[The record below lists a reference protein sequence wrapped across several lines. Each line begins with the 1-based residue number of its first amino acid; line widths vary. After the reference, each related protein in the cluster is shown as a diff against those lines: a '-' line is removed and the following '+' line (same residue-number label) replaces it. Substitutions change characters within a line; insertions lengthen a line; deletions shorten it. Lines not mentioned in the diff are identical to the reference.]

1 MLVEDLR
8 TVGDDALR
16 TQICVIGSGPAGLTV
31 ATELAAAG
39 LRVLVLES
47 GGHEI
52 AADDTAFAAIESIGA
67 PRAEQHRLTG
77 NRILGGSSHTWAG
90 RCGVL
95 DDLDFATRPWV
106 NRSGWP
112 IEAGALRPFAER
124 AAAHAGLGHGTGFTE
139 HEFWPLAGR
148 RAPADALDTAVLRP
162 CFWQISRD
170 PADRFD
176 CKRWGPQV
184 RAIVAPTARVLLNAT
199 VTHIDTDTTGAHVN
213 SVEVTGAGGRVRTV
227 EARVFVLA
235 AGGIATPRLL
245 LASRRTVAG
254 GIGNRYDQVG
264 RYLMDHRCGV
274 VATLRPAE
282 AGAALDR
289 FGKYVVK
296 SVRGRHTF
304 LHGIALSPGLQR
316 RESLVNCAL
325 WLQEV
330 TADDDPWDSVK
341 RMLRGRVRWQD
352 LRIMLSDLGLLASGA
367 RRRLVDGV
375 GLPHRLAEVEVRAM
389 VEQTPDA
396 DSRVRLSTRTD
407 PVGMP
412 LPQVDWRTSAQEDR
426 TVRRATALL
435 VGEFAR
441 LGLPAPRVVPAAL
454 PGSTDPLPLTDWA
467 HPSGTTRMSA
477 DPRHGVVDQHCRV
490 HGVDNLYIAGSSVFP
505 TNGHVNPTLTVIAL
519 AVRLADTLR
528 AGLAVPADSSVAR
541 RN

>member
-52 AADDTAFAAIESIGA
+52 ASDETAFTAIESVGA
-67 PRAEQHRLTG
+67 PRAEQNRLAG
-77 NRILGGSSHTWAG
+77 NRVLGGSSHTWAG

-95 DDLDFATRPWV
+95 DDLDFANRPWV
-106 NRSGWP
+106 TRSGWP
-112 IEAGALRPFAER
+112 IDAGALRPYAER

-139 HEFWPLAGR
+139 SEFWPLSGR
-148 RAPADALDTAVLRP
+148 QAPADALDSGSLRP
-162 CFWQISRD
+162 YFWQISRD
-170 PADRFD
+170 PANRFD
-176 CKRWGPQV
+176 CKRWGAHV
-184 RAIVAPTARVLLNAT
+184 RDIVAPTARVLVNAT
-199 VTHIDTDTTGAHVN
+199 VTHLDTDTTGAHVN

-235 AGGIATPRLL
+235 AGGIATPRLM

-296 SVRGRHTF
+296 SARGRHTF
-304 LHGIALSPGLQR
+304 LHGMALSPALQR

-330 TADDDPWDSVK
+330 TAEDDPWDSVK
-341 RMLRGRVRWQD
+341 RLLRGRVRWAD
-352 LRIMLSDLGLLASGA
+352 LRIMLSDTGLLLDGV

-375 GLPHRLAEVEVRAM
+375 GLPHRLAGVEVRAM
-389 VEQTPDA
+389 VEQTPNA
-396 DSRVRLSTRTD
+396 DSRIRLSARTD

-412 LPQVDWRTSAQEDR
+412 LPQVDWRVGEQEDR
-426 TVRRATALL
+426 TVRRATGLL

-441 LGLPAPRVVPAAL
+441 LGLPTPQVVPAAMAD
-454 PGSTDPLPLTDWA
+454 STDPLPLTDWA

-505 TNGHVNPTLTVIAL
+505 TNGHVNPTLTVLTL

-528 AGLAVPADSSVAR
+528 AGWAATADPSVVR
-541 RN
+541 RG

>member
-52 AADDTAFAAIESIGA
+52 TADDRAFAAIENIGA
-67 PRAEQHRLTG
+67 PRAQPHRIAG
-77 NRILGGSSHTWAG
+77 NRVLGGSSHTWAG

-106 NRSGWP
+106 TRSGWP
-112 IEAGALRPFAER
+112 IDASALRPFADR

-148 RAPADALDTAVLRP
+148 QAPADALDTAALRP
-162 CFWQISRD
+162 CFWQFSRD
-170 PADRFD
+170 PANRFD
-176 CKRWGPQV
+176 CKRWGPRV
-184 RAIVAPTARVLLNAT
+184 RDIVAPTARVLVNAT

-245 LASRRTVAG
+245 LASRRTVVG

-264 RYLMDHRCGV
+264 RCLMDHRSGV
-274 VATLRPAE
+274 VATLRPAQ
-282 AGAALDR
+282 ARAALDR

-296 SVRGRHTF
+296 SARGKHTF
-304 LHGIALSPGLQR
+304 LHGMALSPAVQR

-325 WLQEV
+325 WLQEI
-330 TADDDPWDSVK
+330 TADDDPWDSAK
-341 RMLRGRVRWQD
+341 RLLRGRVRWQD
-352 LRIMLSDLGLLASGA
+352 LRIMLSDTGLVASGA
-367 RRRLVDGV
+367 RRRSVDGA
-375 GLPHRLAEVEVRAM
+375 GLPHRLVHVEVRAV
-389 VEQTPDA
+389 VEQTPDS

-407 PVGMP
+407 PLGMP
-412 LPQVDWRTSAQEDR
+412 LPQVDWRISDQEDR

-441 LGLPAPRVVPAAL
+441 LGLPEPQVVPTAL
-454 PGSTDPLPLTDWA
+454 PDSTDPLPLTDCA

-528 AGLAVPADSSVAR
+528 AALAATADSPIAR

>member
-52 AADDTAFAAIESIGA
+52 TADDRAFAAIENIGA
-67 PRAEQHRLTG
+67 PRAQPHRIAG
-77 NRILGGSSHTWAG
+77 NRVLGGSSHTWAG

-106 NRSGWP
+106 TRSGWP
-112 IEAGALRPFAER
+112 IDAGALRPFADR

-148 RAPADALDTAVLRP
+148 QAPADALDTAALRS
-162 CFWQISRD
+162 CFWQFSRD
-170 PADRFD
+170 PANRFD
-176 CKRWGPQV
+176 CKRWGPRV
-184 RAIVAPTARVLLNAT
+184 RDIVAPTARVLVNAT

-264 RYLMDHRCGV
+264 RCLMDHRSGV
-274 VATLRPAE
+274 VATLRPAQ
-282 AGAALDR
+282 ARAALDR

-296 SVRGRHTF
+296 SARGKHTF
-304 LHGIALSPGLQR
+304 LHGMALSPAVQR

-325 WLQEV
+325 WLQEI
-330 TADDDPWDSVK
+330 TADDDPWDSAK
-341 RMLRGRVRWQD
+341 RLLRGRVRWQD
-352 LRIMLSDLGLLASGA
+352 LRIMLSGNGLVAGGA
-367 RRRLVDGV
+367 RRRSVDGA
-375 GLPHRLAEVEVRAM
+375 GLPHRLVHVEVRAV

-407 PVGMP
+407 PLGMP
-412 LPQVDWRTSAQEDR
+412 LPQVDWRISDQEDR

-441 LGLPAPRVVPAAL
+441 LGLPAPQVVPTAL
-454 PGSTDPLPLTDWA
+454 PDSTDPLPLTDCA

-528 AGLAVPADSSVAR
+528 AALAATADSPIAR

>member
-16 TQICVIGSGPAGLTV
+16 TQVCVIGSGPAGLTV
-31 ATELAAAG
+31 AAELAAAG
-39 LRVLVLES
+39 LQVLVLES
-47 GGHEI
+47 GGLEI
-52 AADDTAFAAIESIGA
+52 DSDEPAFTAIESIGA
-67 PRAEQHRLTG
+67 PRAEPDRIAG
-77 NRILGGSSHTWAG
+77 NRVLGGSSHTWAG

-95 DDLDFATRPWV
+95 DDLDFANRPWV
-106 NRSGWP
+106 DRSGWP
-112 IEAGALRPFAER
+112 IDAGALRPCADR
-124 AAAHAGLGHGTGFTE
+124 AAAHAGLGHGTGFTDE
-139 HEFWPLAGR
+139 EFWPLSGR
-148 RAPADALDTAVLRP
+148 TAPPDSLDPASLRP
-162 CFWQISRD
+162 YFWQISRD
-170 PADRFD
+170 AADRFD
-176 CKRWGPQV
+176 CKRWGQHV
-184 RAIVAPTARVLLNAT
+184 RDVAPTARVLVNAT
-199 VTHIDTDTTGAHVN
+199 VTHLDTDATGAHVN

-235 AGGIATPRLL
+235 GGGIATPRLL
-245 LASRRTVAG
+245 LASRRIVVG

-274 VATLRPAE
+274 VATLRPAD
-282 AGAALDR
+282 AGAALER

-296 SVRGRHTF
+296 SARGRHTF
-304 LHGIALSPGLQR
+304 LHGMALSPALQR

-330 TADDDPWDSVK
+330 PASDDPWDSVK
-341 RMLRGRVRWQD
+341 RLLRGRPRWRD
-352 LRIMLSDLGLLASGA
+352 VRIMLSDTGLLLDGA

-375 GLPHRLAEVEVRAM
+375 GIPHRLAGVEVRAM

-396 DSRVRLSTRTD
+396 DSRVRLSNRTD

-412 LPQVDWRTSAQEDR
+412 LPQVDWRISEQEDR
-426 TVRRATALL
+426 TVRRATELL

-441 LGLPAPRVVPAAL
+441 LGLPTPQVVPAAL

-528 AGLAVPADSSVAR
+528 AALPATADPSAAR
-541 RN
+541 LH

>member
-52 AADDTAFAAIESIGA
+52 TAEDTAFAAIENIGA
-67 PRAEQHRLTG
+67 PRAEPHRIAG
-77 NRILGGSSHTWAG
+77 NRVLGGSSHTWAG

-95 DDLDFATRPWV
+95 DDLDFAHRPWV
-106 NRSGWP
+106 TRSGWP
-112 IEAGALRPFAER
+112 IDAGALRPFAER

-148 RAPADALDTAVLRP
+148 QAPADALDTAALRP
-162 CFWQISRD
+162 CFWQFSRD
-170 PADRFD
+170 PANRLD
-176 CKRWGPQV
+176 CKRWGPRV
-184 RAIVAPTARVLLNAT
+184 RDIVAPTARVLVNAT

-245 LASRRTVAG
+245 LASRRTVVG

-264 RYLMDHRCGV
+264 RCLIDHRSGV
-274 VATLRPAE
+274 VATLRPAQ
-282 AGAALDR
+282 ARAALDR

-296 SVRGRHTF
+296 SARGKHTF
-304 LHGIALSPGLQR
+304 LHGMALSPSVQR

-325 WLQEV
+325 WLQEI
-330 TADDDPWDSVK
+330 TADDDPWDSAK
-341 RMLRGRVRWQD
+341 RLLRGRVRWQD
-352 LRIMLSDLGLLASGA
+352 LRNMLSDSGLLADGA
-367 RRRLVDGV
+367 RRGSVDGV
-375 GLPHRLAEVEVRAM
+375 GLPHRLVHVEVRAV

-407 PVGMP
+407 PLGMP
-412 LPQVDWRTSAQEDR
+412 LPQVDWRISDQEDR

-435 VGEFAR
+435 AGEFAR
-441 LGLPAPRVVPAAL
+441 LGLPAPQVVPAAL
-454 PGSTDPLPLTDWA
+454 PGSTDPLPLTDCA

-528 AGLAVPADSSVAR
+528 AALAATADSPVAR

>member
-52 AADDTAFAAIESIGA
+52 ATDDTAFTAIESIGA
-67 PRAEQHRLTG
+67 PRAEQHRIAG

-112 IEAGALRPFAER
+112 IDAGALRPFADR

-289 FGKYVVK
+289 FGKYVVR
-296 SVRGRHTF
+296 SARGRHTF
-304 LHGIALSPGLQR
+304 LHGMALAPGLQR

-396 DSRVRLSTRTD
+396 DSRVRLSRRTD
-407 PVGMP
+407 PLGMP

-528 AGLAVPADSSVAR
+528 AGLAATVDSSVAR

>member
-16 TQICVIGSGPAGLTV
+16 TQVCVIGSGPAGLTV
-31 ATELAAAG
+31 ATELAATG
-39 LRVLVLES
+39 LSVLVLES

-52 AADDTAFAAIESIGA
+52 TADETAFAAMENIGA
-67 PRAEQHRLTG
+67 PRAEQHRIAG
-77 NRILGGSSHTWAG
+77 NRVLGGTSHSWAG

-95 DDLDFATRPWV
+95 DDLDFAHRPWV
-106 NRSGWP
+106 TRSGWP
-112 IEAGALRPFAER
+112 IDAGALRPYTER

-139 HEFWPLAGR
+139 HEFWPLCGR
-148 RAPADALDTAVLRP
+148 RAPADALDAASLRP
-162 CFWQISRD
+162 YFWQISRD
-170 PADRFD
+170 PADRYD
-176 CKRWGPQV
+176 CKRWGPHV
-184 RAIVAPTARVLLNAT
+184 RHIVAPTARVLVNAT
-199 VTHIDTDTTGAHVN
+199 VTHIDTDATGAHVN

-227 EARVFVLA
+227 EARTFVLA

-289 FGKYVVK
+289 FGKYVVN
-296 SVRGRHTF
+296 SARGRHTF
-304 LHGIALSPGLQR
+304 LHGMTLSPTLQR

-330 TADDDPWDSVK
+330 TADNDPWDSVK
-341 RMLRGRVRWQD
+341 RLLRGRMRWQD
-352 LRIMLSDLGLLASGA
+352 VRIALSDTGLLLEGA
-367 RRRLVDGV
+367 RRRLVEGV
-375 GLPHRLAEVEVRAM
+375 GLPHRLTGVEVRAM
-389 VEQTPDA
+389 VEQVPDA
-396 DSRVRLSTRTD
+396 DSRVRLSARTD

-412 LPQVDWRTSAQEDR
+412 LPQLDWRTSAQEDR

-435 VGEFAR
+435 VGEFTR
-441 LGLPAPRVVPAAL
+441 LGLPAPQVVHAVL
-454 PGSTDPLPLTDWA
+454 PDSTDPLPLTDWA

-528 AGLAVPADSSVAR
+528 AGLPATTDPSVAR
-541 RN
+541 RS

>member
-16 TQICVIGSGPAGLTV
+16 AQICVIGSGPAGLTV

-52 AADDTAFAAIESIGA
+52 TADEPAFAAMESIGSA
-67 PRAEQHRLTG
+67 RAEQHRIAG
-77 NRILGGSSHTWAG
+77 NRVLGGSSHSWAG

-95 DDLDFATRPWV
+95 DDLDFAHRPWV
-106 NRSGWP
+106 TRSGWP
-112 IEAGALRPFAER
+112 IDAGALRPYAER
-124 AAAHAGLGHGTGFTE
+124 AAAHAGLGHGTGFSDD
-139 HEFWPLAGR
+139 EFWSLAGR
-148 RAPADALDTAVLRP
+148 QAPADALDTASLRP
-162 CFWQISRD
+162 YFWQISRD

-176 CKRWGPQV
+176 CKRWGPHV
-184 RAIVAPTARVLLNAT
+184 RDIVAPTARVLVNAT

-227 EARVFVLA
+227 EARMFVLA

-245 LASRRTVAG
+245 LASRRTVPG

-274 VATLRPAE
+274 VATLRTAE

-296 SVRGRHTF
+296 SVRGRHTY
-304 LHGIALSPGLQR
+304 LHGMALSSALQR

-341 RMLRGRVRWQD
+341 RFLRGRAHWQD
-352 LRIMLSDLGLLASGA
+352 LLIMLSGTGLLLDGA
-367 RRRLVDGV
+367 RRRLIDSV
-375 GLPHRLAEVEVRAM
+375 GIPHRLACVEVRAM
-389 VEQTPDA
+389 VEQTPNP
-396 DSRVRLSTRTD
+396 DSRVRLSARTD

-412 LPQVDWRTSAQEDR
+412 LPQVDWRTSEQEDR

-441 LGLPAPRVVPAAL
+441 LGLPTPQVVPEAL
-454 PGSTDPLPLTDWA
+454 PDSTDPLPLTDWA
-467 HPSGTTRMSA
+467 HPCGTTRMSA
-477 DPRHGVVDQHCRV
+477 DPRHGVVDRHCRV

-528 AGLAVPADSSVAR
+528 AGLVAAPD
-541 RN
+541 